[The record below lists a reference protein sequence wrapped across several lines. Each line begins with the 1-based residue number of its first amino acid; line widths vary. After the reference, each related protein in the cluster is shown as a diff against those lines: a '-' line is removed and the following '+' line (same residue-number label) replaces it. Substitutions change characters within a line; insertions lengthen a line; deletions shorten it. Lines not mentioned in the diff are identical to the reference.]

1 MQLCTWLRPEL
12 EKHGIKFAPLEV
24 AKNFSMEYAGPG
36 FHDDIDFSKLVGHHA
51 PTRKLTS
58 YNYIKIKA
66 PLSEVSNYYR
76 EMEFLD
82 WLQTKDYVLECYE
95 PS

>member
-1 MQLCTWLRPEL
+1 LRPEL
-12 EKHGIKFAPLEV
+12 EKHGIRFAPVDV
-24 AKNFSMEYAGPG
+24 ALQFSMEYAGPG
-36 FHDDIDFSKLVGHHA
+36 VHDNLDFSKLVGHHG
-51 PTRKLTS
+51 PTRKLTAD
-58 YNYIKIKA
+58 NYIKVTK

-82 WLQTKDYVLECYE
+82 WLQEKGYAVECHE